1 MKTKELF
8 REIFTLA
15 VRLLALILF
24 YNGVKA
30 LTAPILIPTS
40 DLPFH
45 PLTAEGM
52 IAAVIYFAAGF
63 WLFKGP
69 VIRWAYPEAVTPESK
84 AEDVSGTSPLK
95 ADA

>member
-8 REIFTLA
+8 KEIFTLA
-15 VRLLALILF
+15 VRLVALILF
-24 YNGVKA
+24 YHGVKA
-30 LTAPILIPTS
+30 LTAPGLVPGS
-40 DLPFH
+40 YLQFN
-45 PLTAEGM
+45 PLSAEGL

-69 VIRWAYPEAVTPESK
+69 VIRWAYPEATTSESK
-84 AEDVSGTSPLK
+84 TEDVGETSPLK

>member
-24 YNGVKA
+24 YRGVQA
-30 LTAPILIPTS
+30 LTAPVLIPA
-40 DLPFH
+40 DPPFH
-45 PLTAEGM
+45 PLSVQGLM
-52 IAAVIYFAAGF
+52 AAVIYFAAGL

-69 VIRWAYPEAVTPESK
+69 VIRWAYPEGTASESQTEGIGE
-84 AEDVSGTSPLK
+84 ASPLK

>member
-24 YNGVKA
+24 YHGVKA
-30 LTAPILIPTS
+30 LTAPLFVPG
-40 DLPFH
+40 DPPFH
-45 PLTAEGM
+45 PLSAEGL
-52 IAAVIYFAAGF
+52 IAAIIYFAAGF

-69 VIRWAYPEAVTPESK
+69 VIRWAYPEATPSESK
-84 AEDVSGTSPLK
+84 TENVGGASPLK